1 MDELRLA
8 LRRLLKRPASTLAS
22 IVTLACAIG
31 AAAVTWS
38 ALSAVLI
45 NPLPIKDPGSLYI
58 VATQYPGRMT
68 PLVSTG
74 VNYPKF
80 QQIRDSG
87 IFSETVA
94 QWGSH
99 LLLVSVGDLP
109 TRTDVGFV
117 THDFFDVVGVP
128 AVLGRE
134 FIADDDR
141 RGAAP
146 AAVITDRYW
155 RRTFNA
161 DPSVVG
167 RTITISGKPVPIVGV
182 LPRGFRGMTLTE
194 KPDLYLAFH
203 TLSEMGSPFT
213 NYFAEAG
220 HPSSP
225 TSGTGVI
232 GRLSPGTSPVDAAA
246 RIRAMDP
253 PARSGRAATTLLI
266 PANVAAIPAAVRP
279 GMDRFSRLL
288 AATVGLLLFIGCT
301 TVGMLLLIRTEARR
315 EEFAMCMALGA
326 SRGRLARGIA
336 LEGALLAAAGS
347 LLALPVAWWLFNLIQ
362 VFQLPGNISIELL
375 ELSLDVRVVAA
386 CIAAALSAVLLITL
400 VAGVFGFRADVA
412 DALRARSGA
421 APMQRRGTRAALVAT
436 QVAVAVTLVAGAGL
450 FARSLISALRLNA
463 ATDMS
468 RLVITTVP
476 LGQYGYTTQ
485 RAAEFFDTLDARLT
499 ANPALASV
507 AFSMSDGGM
516 SSGGHIIIDGMT
528 RQFPSIV
535 WNTLVDDRYFATMG
549 LRLLEGRAFT
559 PQDRDGTPPV
569 AIVSES
575 YARMIGEG
583 ESVLGRRITA
593 TSNLPGRPRA
603 VMEIVGV
610 VADVVTNVTVL
621 EPLAMYR
628 PLAQA
633 PARAA
638 RDLMVRASGDHDAA
652 RTAIMSTV
660 RELDR
665 QVMPTPPRSLEERIA
680 EQMAPQQLGA
690 TVLGALGAIAV
701 LLTLLGTYVLAE
713 SMASARMREMGIRAA
728 LGATRRQLGSIVL
741 TDTAKLA
748 GIGILAGLGLA
759 WLGTSTIR
767 SFLFQVEP
775 FDPTTLG
782 SVSALIL
789 VLALAVSL
797 RAALRVARVDL
808 AQVLRNE

>member
-22 IVTLACAIG
+22 IATLACAIG

-45 NPLPIKDPGSLYI
+45 HPLPIKDPDTLFV
-58 VATQYPGRMT
+58 VANERPGRT
-68 PLVSTG
+68 GPIVSTG
-74 VNYPKF
+74 FLYPKY

-87 IFSETVA
+87 VFA
-94 QWGSH
+94 QTAAYWGSH

-117 THDFFDVVGVP
+117 THDFYDVLGVR

-134 FIADDDR
+134 FVEADDR

-146 AAVITDRYW
+146 VAVLTDRYW

-167 RTITISGKPVPIVGV
+167 RTITVAGKPVPIVGV
-182 LPRGFRGMTLTE
+182 LERGYRGMTLTE

-203 TLSEMGSPFT
+203 TLPEMGGPTT

-225 TSGTGVI
+225 TAGTGII
-232 GRLSPGTSPVDAAA
+232 GRLAAGTSVVEATERIAAL
-246 RIRAMDP
+246 DP
-253 PARSGRAATTLLI
+253 PTRSGSAATPLLMT
-266 PANVAAIPAAVRP
+266 ANVAAIPAAVRP
-279 GMDRFSRLL
+279 GMDRFARLL

-315 EEFAMCMALGA
+315 AEFAMCMALGA

-336 LEGALLAAAGS
+336 LEGALLAATGS
-347 LLALPVAWWLFNLIQ
+347 VLALPVAWWLFNLIQ
-362 VFQLPGNISIELL
+362 AFQLPGNIPIELL
-375 ELSLDVRVVAA
+375 ELSLDIRVIAA
-386 CIAAALSAVLLITL
+386 CVTAASVSVLLISV
-400 VAGVFGFRADVA
+400 VAGAFGFRADVA

-421 APMQRRGTRAALVAT
+421 APTQRRVTRGALVAT

-450 FARSLISALRLNA
+450 FARSLISALSLNA

-476 LGQYGYTTQ
+476 LSQYGYTPQ
-485 RAAEFFDTLDARLT
+485 RASEFFDALDARLS
-499 ANPALASV
+499 ANPAVASV
-507 AFSMSDGGM
+507 AFSMSNGGM
-516 SSGGHIIIDGMT
+516 SSGGRITIDGVP
-528 RQFPSIV
+528 RQFPSTV
-535 WNTLVDDRYFATMG
+535 WNTVVDDRYFTTMG
-549 LRLLEGRAFT
+549 LRLVEGRAFT
-559 PQDRDGTPPV
+559 AQDRAGAPLV

-583 ESVLGRRITA
+583 KSVLGTRITA
-593 TSNLPGRPRA
+593 TSGRAGEPRD

-610 VADVVTNVTVL
+610 VADVVTRVTVL
-621 EPLAMYR
+621 EPLAIYQ
-628 PLAQA
+628 PLAQV
-633 PARAA
+633 PPRSL
-638 RDLMVRASGDHDAA
+638 RDLVVRASGNAAAA
-652 RTAIMSTV
+652 RDAIMSTV

-665 QVMPTPPRSLEERIA
+665 QVMPTPPRTLEERIA

-690 TVLGALGAIAV
+690 TVLGALGAVAV

-713 SMASARMREMGIRAA
+713 SMASARMKEMGIRAA

-741 TDTAKLA
+741 ADTAKLA

-767 SFLFQVEP
+767 SFLFQVQP
-775 FDPTTLG
+775 FDPTTIG
-782 SVSALIL
+782 GVSALIL

-808 AQVLRNE
+808 ASVLRNE